1 MKKILN
7 YIAFG
12 QGLAIRFL
20 IIFSALV
27 ALVFALYIRFAGAD
41 LIPYAQDIADQML
54 PVKVVNG
61 VVVEPA
67 DTIKVAHLNLD
78 GNAALE
84 LPLVINTTVDNLD
97 ISQLSQGAYLTRRA
111 FYVIN
116 QNDSRIYPL
125 KDSFELPQG
134 DYREDFK
141 SGLSWAAF
149 AFFIIGGIGLF
160 AFYFLLSIFYATCSY
175 VVSAIA
181 SKKFDFD
188 LRMRMSVLCLITAYA
203 FFTLIGWIGIESGR
217 LVFFV
222 IIITMQ
228 FWIISKLP
236 ANLAPQPAVL
246 VSTETTVPPMTSAW
260 PANNA
265 EPSKVAAAEPET
277 KKAAAPKKTAAKKSA
292 AKKAAPATA
301 KKAAAK
307 TPVKKAPAKK
317 AAAPKKAPAKKPAA
331 K

>member
-78 GNAALE
+78 GNASLE

-125 KDSFELPQG
+125 KESFELPQG

-149 AFFIIGGIGLF
+149 AFFIFGGIGLF
-160 AFYFLLSIFYATCSY
+160 VFYFLLSIFYATCSY
-175 VVSAIA
+175 LISAVI

-188 LRMRMSVLCLITAYA
+188 LRMRMSVLCLITAYV
-203 FFTLIGWIGIESGR
+203 FFTLIGWMGIESGK

-222 IIITMQ
+222 IIIAMQ
-228 FWIISKLP
+228 IWIISKLP
-236 ANLAPQPAVL
+236 ANLAPQTAVP
-246 VSTETTVPPMTSAW
+246 VSTETTVPPVTSAW
-260 PANNA
+260 PTTSS
-265 EPSKVAAAEPET
+265 EPVKTEAPAPEA
-277 KKAAAPKKTAAKKSA
+277 KKPAPKKAPAKKSA
-292 AKKAAPATA
+292 
-301 KKAAAK
+301 
-307 TPVKKAPAKK
+307 VKKAPAKK
-317 AAAPKKAPAKKPAA
+317 PVTAKKPAASAAKKPTAPKKAPAKKPAA